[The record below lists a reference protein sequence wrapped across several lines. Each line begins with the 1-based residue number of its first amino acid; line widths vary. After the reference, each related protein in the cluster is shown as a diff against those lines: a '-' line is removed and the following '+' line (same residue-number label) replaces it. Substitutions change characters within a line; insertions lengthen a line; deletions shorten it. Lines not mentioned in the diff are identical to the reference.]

1 MHDVICVFAAGDAPE
16 ELLDSFFEAEVE
28 MERNICRDMVCM
40 SRKDEEGKINTEQV
54 RFVSIDRSKTPA
66 Q

>member
-1 MHDVICVFAAGDAPE
+1 MFAAGDDPE

-40 SRKDEEGKINTEQV
+40 SRKDEEGKTNT
-54 RFVSIDRSKTPA
+54 DLCL
-66 Q
+66 

>member
-1 MHDVICVFAAGDAPE
+1 MTQKCEHVHDVICVFAAGDDPE

-40 SRKDEEGKINTEQV
+40 SRKDEEGKTNT
-54 RFVSIDRSKTPA
+54 DLCL
-66 Q
+66 